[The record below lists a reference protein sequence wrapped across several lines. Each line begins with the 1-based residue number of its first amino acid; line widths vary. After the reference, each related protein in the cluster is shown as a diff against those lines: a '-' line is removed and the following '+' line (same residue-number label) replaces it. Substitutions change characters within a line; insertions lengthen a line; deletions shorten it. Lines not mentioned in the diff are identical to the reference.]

1 MSGDRHFSRG
11 RCPTDVEELHWAQ
24 RRGLQGAKPA
34 WKASTLKSILYVCG
48 APSGAFAVPWIAPDA
63 AHDPQHR
70 ISQMKP
76 LRSSML
82 AATAALLTI
91 VVSAC
96 ATSAVRPTSGA
107 PEAAAVNATPQ
118 VVLVS
123 MDGFRRSYLDTD
135 SVPTLHALGREGV
148 TADAMIPSFP
158 TITFPNHYT
167 IVTGLYPEHHGI
179 VGNTIYDPEF
189 KRLFT
194 MSNAASKESR
204 WWGGQPIWVT
214 AEKQGEHATSMFWPG
229 SEVEIDSVRP
239 TRWKP
244 YDGKVTFDARVDTVL
259 SWLDVKGPQR
269 ISIVTLYF
277 DEPDHSGHEYGP
289 DSPKTA
295 AAAARADSA
304 VGRLM
309 QGLRDRGMYDSVNV
323 IVVSDHGM
331 SALSPDRVVYL
342 DDVVDT
348 AAVRITSLSP
358 DLAITP
364 KDGDAAAL
372 LAKIRKLPHVQS
384 WLKADVPARL
394 HYNEGRRITPVVAVA
409 DDGWTIAIHGE
420 RRGPSGGAHGY
431 DNANASMHALFIA
444 HGPAFKQGV
453 TMPEFPNVDVYD
465 LLAKLLKIKPAPN
478 DGSLAPFS
486 DVLR

>member
-1 MSGDRHFSRG
+1 
-11 RCPTDVEELHWAQ
+11 
-24 RRGLQGAKPA
+24 
-34 WKASTLKSILYVCG
+34 
-48 APSGAFAVPWIAPDA
+48 
-63 AHDPQHR
+63 
-70 ISQMKP
+70 MKP

-135 SVPTLHALGREGV
+135 SVPALHALGREGV
-148 TADAMIPSFP
+148 VADAMIPSFP
-158 TITFPNHYT
+158 TLTFPNHYT

-189 KRLFT
+189 GALFT

-204 WWGGQPIWVT
+204 WWGGEPIWVT
-214 AEKQGEHATSMFWPG
+214 AEKQGKHAASMFWVG
-229 SEVEIDSVRP
+229 SEVEIDSIRP

-244 YDGKVTFDARVDTVL
+244 FDAKVTFDARVDTVL

-269 ISIVTLYF
+269 LSLITLYF
-277 DEPDHSGHEYGP
+277 DEPDHTGHDAGP

-304 VGRLM
+304 LGRLV
-309 QGLRDRGMYDSVNV
+309 QGLRARGMYDRVNL

-331 SALSPDRVVYL
+331 SQLSPDRMVYL

-348 AAVRITSLSP
+348 ASIRITSLSP
-358 DLAITP
+358 DLMITP
-364 KDGDAAAL
+364 RDGDAPAL
-372 LAKIRKLPHVQS
+372 LAKIKRLPHVS
-384 WLKADVPARL
+384 AWLKADVPERL
-394 HYNEGRRITPVVAVA
+394 HYNEGRRITPIVAVA
-409 DDGWTIAIHGE
+409 DDGWTIAMHGA
-420 RRGPSGGAHGY
+420 RRGPGGGAHGY
-431 DNANASMHALFIA
+431 DNSNASMNAIFVA
-444 HGPAFKQGV
+444 HGPAFRQGV
-453 TMPEFPNVDVYD
+453 TTQQFPNVDVYD
-465 LLAKLLKIKPAPN
+465 LLARLLNLRPAPN
-478 DGSLAPFS
+478 DGSLSPFS
-486 DVLR
+486 AVLH